1 MKHFLK
7 TDLCQIA
14 LCQMP
19 ACCLNCSTYTSMTQG
34 ARVWYSSGVGLSAL
48 PYLNKSSLTECSRLC
63 QVSEK
68 RRLLANIGYPVLPH
82 LCLSSLRST
91 VNTWDHP
98 DTIMDEM
105 GY

>member
-1 MKHFLK
+1 
-7 TDLCQIA
+7 
-14 LCQMP
+14 
-19 ACCLNCSTYTSMTQG
+19 MTQG

-48 PYLNKSSLTECSRLC
+48 PYLIKSSLTECRLC

-91 VNTWDHP
+91 VNTLDHP